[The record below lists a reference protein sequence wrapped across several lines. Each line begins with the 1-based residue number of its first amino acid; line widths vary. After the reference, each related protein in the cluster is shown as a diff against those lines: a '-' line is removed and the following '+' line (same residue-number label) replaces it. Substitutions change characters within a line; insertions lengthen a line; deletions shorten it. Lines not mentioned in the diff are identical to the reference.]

1 MRKSLGGSENRC
13 STSTRLG
20 PTKYRRPS
28 SSGGRNASY
37 WPSTLRETYP
47 RSPPTC
53 APSALRRRSER
64 EAPSGTRRCAS
75 GSSRR
80 CSPRRLALTH
90 SPRDIT
96 HGRERNPPSAER
108 PVKSTIR
115 PSAVGTTSA
124 RSSRMRAR
132 SIAGVGGPEPPPRR
146 PASAAVPQSTSTAAR
161 EPMDQSIPAAS
172 ITGRALALGLLA
184 GGDHRGAPSL
194 TLGDAAVRALVEQL
208 GQDAVERL
216 LVEAD
221 LLVLAG
227 GGSRARRRGGCL
239 GRVGRGWRP
248 AGGVTDGGVRARRRC
263 GRRRAPGDSAARSR
277 C

>member
-1 MRKSLGGSENRC
+1 MRKSLGGSETRC

-115 PSAVGTTSA
+115 PSA
-124 RSSRMRAR
+124 
-132 SIAGVGGPEPPPRR
+132 
-146 PASAAVPQSTSTAAR
+146 AVPQSTSPAAR
-161 EPMDQSIPAAS
+161 EPMDQSIAAAS

-208 GQDAVERL
+208 GQDA
-216 LVEAD
+216 
-221 LLVLAG
+221 G
-227 GGSRARRRGGCL
+227 G
-239 GRVGRGWRP
+239 
-248 AGGVTDGGVRARRRC
+248 
-263 GRRRAPGDSAARSR
+263 
-277 C
+277 